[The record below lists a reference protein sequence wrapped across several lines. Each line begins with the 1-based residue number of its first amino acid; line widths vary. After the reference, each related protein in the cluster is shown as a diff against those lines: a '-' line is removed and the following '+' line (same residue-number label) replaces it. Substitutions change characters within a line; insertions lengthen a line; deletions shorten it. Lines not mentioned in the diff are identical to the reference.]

1 VSWIEVEDAVGAVH
15 RLDAVEGWRVM
26 EIVRDHGLMDGT
38 CGGAC
43 ECATC
48 HVEID
53 AHWAARLP
61 PRSDDE
67 EAALDTVPE
76 VGARS
81 RLACQILFSDAL
93 AGLRLKLVPLDA

>member
-1 VSWIEVEDAVGAVH
+1 MSFIFVEDAAGTEH

-26 EIVRDHGLMDGT
+26 EIVRDHGLMDGM

-48 HVEID
+48 HVEVEASWLD
-53 AHWAARLP
+53 RLP

-67 EAALDTVPE
+67 EAALDTVPD

-81 RLACQILFSDAL
+81 RLACQILYSDAL
-93 AGLRLKLVPLDA
+93 AGLRLKLVPIDA